1 MGDLLLG
8 LKFGYLAILS
18 TQFIHFVQ
26 DRLKELR
33 PKVWV
38 GGWGGGHTDP
48 CPQKKTR
55 AISYNNELP
64 VTSLPNKQT

>member
-38 GGWGGGHTDP
+38 GGAHGPMPT
-48 CPQKKTR
+48 KE
-55 AISYNNELP
+55 N
-64 VTSLPNKQT
+64 